1 MGVKSGQSR
10 VPFIASKAQSI
21 SIDCAAPRV
30 ARDLD
35 ARSLKPERTPCVSPV
50 LILHLFPLLEQPLSN
65 TNGIIRRKGH
75 RRHQDRVRA
84 RGLTWVP
91 FAWTHQNSRIVG
103 YTGSGVS
110 SVRSFMPWIIPG
122 HSPLVVHQR
131 HPWGGSR
138 CSGFW
143 WLLMHR
149 KGFRVR
155 VLPRERPAHRPG
167 RQSRLQLLFRVRW
180 NTIRAEDPQGTQRPW
195 KVRDQCCSNYLQTHP
210 FDRYSHIIIIRDTK
224 RSDKSDG
231 TDGVS
236 ERSLGGWW
244 PSNDRVFIVTTHWD
258 LPPVLSGMD
267 ALDLETSLSQ
277 SNCLLR
283 YLDKNGPN
291 LKQYRSGLGVPSA
304 DGAYLSPKEI
314 IYQILSVQTSETATK
329 LSKVPIEGHSSNPNS
344 EIFGGVPSVVIPP
357 DSSVSSVDKMPR
369 CLP

>member
-1 MGVKSGQSR
+1 M
-10 VPFIASKAQSI
+10 
-21 SIDCAAPRV
+21 
-30 ARDLD
+30 
-35 ARSLKPERTPCVSPV
+35 
-50 LILHLFPLLEQPLSN
+50 
-65 TNGIIRRKGH
+65 
-75 RRHQDRVRA
+75 
-84 RGLTWVP
+84 
-91 FAWTHQNSRIVG
+91 
-103 YTGSGVS
+103 
-110 SVRSFMPWIIPG
+110 
-122 HSPLVVHQR
+122 
-131 HPWGGSR
+131 
-138 CSGFW
+138 
-143 WLLMHR
+143 
-149 KGFRVR
+149 
-155 VLPRERPAHRPG
+155 
-167 RQSRLQLLFRVRW
+167 
-180 NTIRAEDPQGTQRPW
+180 
-195 KVRDQCCSNYLQTHP
+195 RDQCCSNYLQTHP